1 MRVTIQPSR
10 ARGSVTAP
18 PSKSVAHRAL
28 ICGALTDFS
37 SVSGLA
43 WSEDILATCDCLRAM
58 GAAIYQSDDKPDSV
72 LIGCRRLSIPGSGR
86 FSAVP
91 EGAILPCRESGST
104 LRFLLPLA
112 MLSGRTV
119 TFTGSERL
127 MQRPLGI
134 YQEIAAKNGGLFEQ
148 KDGTLTVRGGLCA
161 GDYEIPGNI
170 SSQFITGLLI
180 ALSLAGGESRIRV
193 TEPFESRSYTD
204 ITVAVMRDFGVTVQC
219 EGNTFV
225 LAGNAA
231 YQKRPY
237 NVEGDCSNAAFLEAL
252 ALLSARPDDEF
263 LSGQPGGG
271 FPAGLQSGTGL
282 TVLGVPAETAQG
294 DRVYYEMLHS
304 LADGSRREFDLSDC
318 PDLAPCLFAMAA
330 YYGGAHFTGTA
341 RLAIKESDRAKAMAE
356 ELAKF
361 GVTVTVGENDVT
373 VACSGAADAPGSGL
387 HVPTENLSGHNDHRI
402 VMALSLLCTVTGG
415 TIDGAEAVKKSYP
428 DFFAVLAKAGICLRL

>member
-58 GAAIYQSDDKPDSV
+58 DAAIYQSDDKPDSV

-263 LSGQPGGG
+263 LPGQPGGG

-294 DRVYYEMLHS
+294 DRVYYGMLHS
-304 LADGSRREFDLSDC
+304 LADGSCREFDLSDC

-356 ELAKF
+356 ELTKF

-373 VACSGAADAPGSGL
+373 VACSGAAEVPGSGL
-387 HVPTENLSGHNDHRI
+387 HVPREILSGHNDHRI

-415 TIDGAEAVKKSYP
+415 TIDGAEAIKKSYP

>member
-134 YQEIAAKNGGLFEQ
+134 YREIAAKNGGLFEQ

-252 ALLSARPDDEF
+252 ALLSERADER
-263 LSGQPGGG
+263 LPGRSEPTGNS
-271 FPAGLQSGTGL
+271 PAKL

-294 DRVYYEMLHS
+294 DRVYYGMIHS
-304 LADGSRREFDLSDC
+304 LADGSCREFDLSDC

-387 HVPTENLSGHNDHRI
+387 HVPTEDLSGHNDHRI

-428 DFFAVLAKAGICLRL
+428 DFFPVLAKAGICLRL